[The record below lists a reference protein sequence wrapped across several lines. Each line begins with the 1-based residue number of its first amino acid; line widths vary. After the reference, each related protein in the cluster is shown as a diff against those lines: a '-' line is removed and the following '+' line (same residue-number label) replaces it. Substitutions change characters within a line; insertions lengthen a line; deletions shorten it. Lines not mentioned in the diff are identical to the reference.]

1 MARSSQLL
9 TGPIHKALLSLAIPI
24 VISQLLQSAYQLT
37 DAFWV
42 GRLGP
47 AEVAA
52 VSISMPVTFLVIAI
66 GAGLAMAGATL
77 AAQYMGA
84 GRKDEVDKVSAQT
97 LLMVMVV
104 STFLGTCGYLLSP
117 HFLTLLKVEPEVYS
131 NALSFMHVSFIGVI
145 FVFTFNMFQALMRGI
160 GEVRIPLLIVLGTVL
175 LNLVLDPLFIFGY
188 GSFPGLGVTGAALAT
203 LVTQAL
209 AAVIGIGILLK
220 GRHGIHVRLRYFI
233 PDYSYIRRAFF
244 LGIPGSVD
252 LSARALGQII
262 MSFLVASFGTVT
274 IASYGV
280 GNNILMFVTIPALGL
295 GMAISTL
302 VGQNLGAGQIERA
315 SQAAFTGAT
324 WGFVALTLVGT
335 LCFFTAPQIIAFF
348 VPEQP
353 NVIATGA
360 EFVQVMA
367 LTWGGMA
374 VQVCITG
381 AFRASGNMINA
392 MVLSLLSQW
401 MFLFPIAFIL
411 SKHTAL
417 GKTGIWWAFAATNI
431 LIGIVSICWL
441 ARGSWKHTRLTSQKQ
456 EVLQVTEETLRE
468 SEDQY
473 YP

>member
-1 MARSSQLL
+1 MAHSSQLL

-203 LVTQAL
+203 LATQAL

>member
-1 MARSSQLL
+1 MAHSSQLL

-84 GRKDEVDKVSAQT
+84 GRKEEVDKVSAQT
-97 LLMVMVV
+97 LLMVLVV
-104 STFLGTCGYLLSP
+104 STVLGTCGYLLSP

>member
-1 MARSSQLL
+1 MAHSSQLL

-401 MFLFPIAFIL
+401 MFLVPIAFIL

>member
-1 MARSSQLL
+1 MTHSSQLL

-84 GRKDEVDKVSAQT
+84 GRREEVDKVSAQT
-97 LLMVMVV
+97 LLMVLVM
-104 STFLGTCGYLLSP
+104 STILGTCGYWLSP

-160 GEVRIPLLIVLGTVL
+160 GEVRIPLLIVLGTVM

-188 GSFPGLGVTGAALAT
+188 GIMPGLGVTGAALAT
-203 LVTQAL
+203 LVTQAI
-209 AAVIGIGILLK
+209 AALIGIGILLK

>member
-1 MARSSQLL
+1 MATSSTLL

-52 VSISMPVTFLVIAI
+52 VSISMPVTFLAIAI

-84 GRKDEVDKVSAQT
+84 GKQDEVDKVSAQT
-97 LLMVMVV
+97 LLMVLIV
-104 STFLGTCGYLLSP
+104 STLLGACGYWLSP
-117 HFLTLLKVEPEVYS
+117 HFLTLLNVEPAVYT
-131 NALSFMHVSFIGVI
+131 NALNFMHVSFIGVI

-160 GEVRIPLLIVLGTVL
+160 GEVKIPLLIVLGTVL
-175 LNLVLDPLFIFGY
+175 LNLVLDPLFIFGF
-188 GSFPGLGVTGAALAT
+188 GSFEGLGVTGAALAT

-209 AAVIGIGILLK
+209 AAIIGVVILLK
-220 GRHGIHVRLRYFI
+220 GRHGIHVHLRYFV
-233 PDYSYIRRAFF
+233 PDYTYIRRAFF

-315 SQAAFTGAT
+315 SQAAITGT
-324 WGFVALTLVGT
+324 IWGFVSLTIVGG
-335 LCFFTAPQIIAFF
+335 LSFLLAPQIIAFF

-353 NVIATGA
+353 QVIVTGA
-360 EFVQVMA
+360 EFVKVMA

-381 AFRASGNMINA
+381 AFRASGNMMNA

-401 MFLFPIAFIL
+401 MFLFPIAFVL
-411 SKHTAL
+411 SKHTEL
-417 GKTGIWWAFAATNI
+417 GKAGIWWAFAAANI
-431 LIGIVSICWL
+431 LIGIVSVCWL
-441 ARGSWKHTRLTSQKQ
+441 ARGSWKHTKLTNDDQ

-468 SEDQY
+468 SDDRY

>member
-1 MARSSQLL
+1 MALSSQLL

-104 STFLGTCGYLLSP
+104 STCLGTCGYLLSP

-160 GEVRIPLLIVLGTVL
+160 GEVRIPLLIVLATVL

-209 AAVIGIGILLK
+209 AAIIGIGILLK
-220 GRHGIHVRLRYFI
+220 GRHGIHVRLCYFI

-324 WGFVALTLVGT
+324 WGFVSLTLVGI
-335 LCFFTAPQIIAFF
+335 LSFFLAPQIIAFF

-353 NVIATGA
+353 EVIATGA
-360 EFVQVMA
+360 EFVEVMA

>member
-1 MARSSQLL
+1 MAHSSQLL

-104 STFLGTCGYLLSP
+104 STLLGTCGYWLSP

-188 GSFPGLGVTGAALAT
+188 GNFPGLGVTGAALAT

>member
-1 MARSSQLL
+1 MAHSSQLL

-188 GSFPGLGVTGAALAT
+188 GSLPGLGVTGAALAT

-209 AAVIGIGILLK
+209 AAIIGIGILLK
-220 GRHGIHVRLRYFI
+220 GRHGIHVRLCYFI

-315 SQAAFTGAT
+315 SQAAFTGAI
-324 WGFVALTLVGT
+324 WGFVSLTLVGI
-335 LCFFTAPQIIAFF
+335 LSFFLAPQIIAFF

-353 NVIATGA
+353 EVIATGA
-360 EFVQVMA
+360 EFVEVMA

-441 ARGSWKHTRLTSQKQ
+441 ARGNWKHTRLTSQKQ

>member
-1 MARSSQLL
+1 MTHSSQLL

-77 AAQYMGA
+77 AAQYIGA
-84 GRKDEVDKVSAQT
+84 GRREEVDKVSAQT
-97 LLMVMVV
+97 LLMVLVM
-104 STFLGTCGYLLSP
+104 STILGTCGYWLSP

-188 GSFPGLGVTGAALAT
+188 GIMPGLGVTGAALAT
-203 LVTQAL
+203 LVTQAI
-209 AAVIGIGILLK
+209 AALIGIGILLK

-252 LSARALGQII
+252 LSARALGQI
-262 MSFLVASFGTVT
+262 STRQRQVWVR
-274 IASYGV
+274 V
-280 GNNILMFVTIPALGL
+280 RV
-295 GMAISTL
+295 MAIGSTDYGCL
-302 VGQNLGAGQIERA
+302 H
-315 SQAAFTGAT
+315 S
-324 WGFVALTLVGT
+324 
-335 LCFFTAPQIIAFF
+335 
-348 VPEQP
+348 
-353 NVIATGA
+353 
-360 EFVQVMA
+360 
-367 LTWGGMA
+367 
-374 VQVCITG
+374 
-381 AFRASGNMINA
+381 
-392 MVLSLLSQW
+392 LSLTQ
-401 MFLFPIAFIL
+401 PI
-411 SKHTAL
+411 K
-417 GKTGIWWAFAATNI
+417 
-431 LIGIVSICWL
+431 LIPVGVPIYKYHVVCTTYNV
-441 ARGSWKHTRLTSQKQ
+441 RTT
-456 EVLQVTEETLRE
+456 
-468 SEDQY
+468 
-473 YP
+473 

>member
-1 MARSSQLL
+1 MATSSQLL

-84 GRKDEVDKVSAQT
+84 GKTEEVDKVSAQT
-97 LLMVMVV
+97 LLMVLIV
-104 STFLGTCGYLLSP
+104 STVLGTCGYWLSP
-117 HFLTLLKVEPEVYS
+117 YFLTLLKVETAVYT

-160 GEVRIPLLIVLGTVL
+160 GEVRMPLLIVLGTVL
-175 LNLVLDPLFIFGY
+175 LNLVLDPLFIFGF
-188 GSFPGLGVTGAALAT
+188 GGFTGLGVTGAALAT

-209 AAVIGIGILLK
+209 AAIIGIVVLLK
-220 GRHGIHVRLRYFI
+220 GRHGIHVRLRYFV
-233 PDYSYIRRAFF
+233 PDYAYIRRAFF
-244 LGIPGSVD
+244 LGVPGSVD

-302 VGQNLGAGQIERA
+302 VGQNLGAGQVERA
-315 SQAAFTGAT
+315 SQAAITGAI
-324 WGFVALTLVGT
+324 WGFVSLTLVGG
-335 LCFFTAPQIIAFF
+335 LSFLLAPQIIAFF

-353 NVIATGA
+353 EVIATGA
-360 EFVQVMA
+360 EFVKVMA

-401 MFLFPIAFIL
+401 MFLFPIAFVL
-411 SKHTAL
+411 SKHTEL
-417 GKTGIWWAFAATNI
+417 GKAGIWWAFAATNI
-431 LIGIVSICWL
+431 LIAFISVCWL
-441 ARGSWKHTRLTSQKQ
+441 ARGSWKHTKLTNESQ

-468 SEDQY
+468 SDDRY

>member
-1 MARSSQLL
+1 MAHSSQLL

>member
-1 MARSSQLL
+1 MAHSSQLL

-262 MSFLVASFGTVT
+262 MSFLVASFGPVT

>member
-1 MARSSQLL
+1 MAHSSQLL

-104 STFLGTCGYLLSP
+104 STLLGTCGYRLSP

-315 SQAAFTGAT
+315 SQAAFTGAI

-335 LCFFTAPQIIAFF
+335 LSFFMAPQIIAFF

>member
-1 MARSSQLL
+1 MAHSSQLL

-84 GRKDEVDKVSAQT
+84 GRREEVDKVSAQT
-97 LLMVMVV
+97 LLMVLVM
-104 STFLGTCGYLLSP
+104 STILGTCGYWLSP

-188 GSFPGLGVTGAALAT
+188 GIMPGLGVTGAALAT
-203 LVTQAL
+203 LVTQAI
-209 AAVIGIGILLK
+209 AALIGIGILLK

-233 PDYSYIRRAFF
+233 PDYNYIRRAFF

-315 SQAAFTGAT
+315 SQAATTGAI
-324 WGFVALTLVGT
+324 WGFVSLSLVGG
-335 LCFFTAPQIIAFF
+335 LSFLLAPQIIAFF

-353 NVIATGA
+353 EVIATGA
-360 EFVQVMA
+360 QFVEVMA

-381 AFRASGNMINA
+381 AFRASGNMMNA

-401 MFLFPIAFIL
+401 VFLFPIAFVL
-411 SKHTAL
+411 SKHTEL
-417 GKTGIWWAFAATNI
+417 GKAGIWWAFAATNI
-431 LIGIVSICWL
+431 LIGIVSVCWL
-441 ARGSWKHTRLTSQKQ
+441 ARGSWKHTKLTQQKQ
-456 EVLQVTEETLRE
+456 EVLHVTEEALRE
-468 SEDQY
+468 SDDHY

>member
-1 MARSSQLL
+1 MAHSSQLL

-84 GRKDEVDKVSAQT
+84 GRKEEVDKVSAQT
-97 LLMVMVV
+97 LLMVLVV
-104 STFLGTCGYLLSP
+104 STVLGTCGYWLSP
-117 HFLTLLKVEPEVYS
+117 YFLTLLKVEPEVYS

-188 GSFPGLGVTGAALAT
+188 GSFTGLGVTGAALAT

-209 AAVIGIGILLK
+209 AAIMGIGILLK
-220 GRHGIHVRLRYFI
+220 GRHGIHVRWHYFI
-233 PDYSYIRRAFF
+233 PDYRYIRRAFF

-302 VGQNLGAGQIERA
+302 VGQNLGAGQLERA
-315 SQAAFTGAT
+315 SQAAITGT
-324 WGFVALTLVGT
+324 IWGFVSLTVVGI
-335 LCFFTAPQIIAFF
+335 LSYLLAPQIVAFF

-353 NVIATGA
+353 DVIATGA
-360 EFVQVMA
+360 QFVKVMA

-381 AFRASGNMINA
+381 AFRASGNMMNA

-401 MFLFPIAFIL
+401 MFLFPIAFVL
-411 SKHTAL
+411 SKHTEL
-417 GKTGIWWAFAATNI
+417 GKAGIWWAFAATNI
-431 LIGIVSICWL
+431 LIGIVSVCWL
-441 ARGSWKHTRLTSQKQ
+441 ARGSWKHTKLTQQKQ
-456 EVLQVTEETLRE
+456 EVLHVTEETLRE
-468 SEDQY
+468 SDDQY

>member
-1 MARSSQLL
+1 MAKSSQLL

-42 GRLGP
+42 GRLGA

-52 VSISMPVTFLVIAI
+52 VSISMPVTFLVIAL

-84 GRKDEVDKVSAQT
+84 GRIDEVNKVSAQT
-97 LLMVMVV
+97 LLMVMVL
-104 STFLGTCGYLLSP
+104 STALGLCGYWLSP
-117 HFLTLLKVEPEVYS
+117 YFLALLNVEPKVYD
-131 NALSFMHVSFIGVI
+131 NALSFLHVSFIGVI
-145 FVFTFNMFQALMRGI
+145 FVFIFNMFQALLRGT
-160 GEVRIPLLIVLGTVL
+160 GQVKVPLMIVAGTVL
-175 LNLVLDPLFIFGY
+175 LNLILDPLFIFGF
-188 GSFPGLGVTGAALAT
+188 GDFKGMGVTGAALAT
-203 LVTQAL
+203 LITQAI
-209 AAVIGIGILLK
+209 AAFIGIGILLK
-220 GRHGIHVRLRYFI
+220 GRHGIHISLRDFMPDFI
-233 PDYSYIRRAFF
+233 YIRRALF

-295 GMAISTL
+295 GMSISTL

-315 SQAAFTGAT
+315 AQAARTGAI
-324 WGFVALTLVGT
+324 WGFISLTVVGAISVV
-335 LCFFTAPQIIAFF
+335 FAPQIIAFF

-353 NVIATGA
+353 EVIASGA
-360 EFVQVMA
+360 EFVKVMA
-367 LTWGGMA
+367 LTWGCMA
-374 VQVCITG
+374 VQVCVTG
-381 AFRASGNMINA
+381 TFRASGNMMNA

-401 MFLFPIAFIL
+401 VFLFPIAFVL
-411 SKHTAL
+411 SKHTTLAQQ
-417 GKTGIWWAFAATNI
+417 GIWWAFAASNI
-431 LIGIVSICWL
+431 LIALVSIGWL
-441 ARGSWKHTRLTSQKQ
+441 ARGSWKHTKLTSQRQ